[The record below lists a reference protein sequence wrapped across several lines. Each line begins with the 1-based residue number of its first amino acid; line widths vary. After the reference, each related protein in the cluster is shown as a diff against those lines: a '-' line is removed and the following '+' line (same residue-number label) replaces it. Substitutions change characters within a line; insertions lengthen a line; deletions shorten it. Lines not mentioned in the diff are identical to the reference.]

1 MITSPR
7 AGAREARGRIF
18 LSAKARDEL
27 TELNSF
33 DEEYTHKVAD
43 ARERASA
50 QGRGDVADYLI
61 LRAANDSMR
70 ARAVEW
76 LLGAFTAEAG
86 EMNRA
91 GACLTLALT
100 EAHRFRVGHSTMVGT
115 RLMLSRG
122 LRSLNV
128 EAGWPRGPRD
138 GIVRGGG
145 LASALVGH
153 FGNRKAD
160 EELLLMPYEDAPRWL
175 IIEKTGARTEFF
187 EDHVRAHLNRLLI

>member
-1 MITSPR
+1 MS
-7 AGAREARGRIF
+7 
-18 LSAKARDEL
+18 
-27 TELNSF
+27 SF
-33 DEEYTHKVAD
+33 DEDYERKVAD
-43 ARERASA
+43 ARERANA
-50 QGRGDVADYLI
+50 QGRGDVVDYLS

-76 LLGAFTAEAG
+76 LLGAFAAAAG

-91 GACLTLALT
+91 GATLTLART

-115 RLMLSRG
+115 RIVFARG
-122 LRSLNV
+122 LRSITI

-160 EELLLMPYEDAPRWL
+160 EELLLLPFEEEPRWL
-175 IIEKTGARTEFF
+175 IVEKTGARTEFF
-187 EDHVRAHLNRLLI
+187 EDRVRTHLNRLLI